1 MRFPKMIVSAFLLSG
16 VLMAQTLDTK
26 QPKLKSQ
33 KEQEAVMAIF
43 NATDAAARI
52 TAADNLVSKFAD
64 SEFKGTALYIATAS
78 AEEIGDWEKTVVYA
92 DRTLMVDPKNYGVML
107 MLARGYAS
115 KTREFDLD
123 KDEKLGKAD
132 KFAKT
137 ALEMLKTAPKLRAEI
152 LDADWD
158 AQKKNFI
165 SEGYEA
171 MGMAAATRKK
181 YDESISSYKAGLEAV
196 PGNSALMTRLAQ
208 AYFDAKQNDLAIKTA
223 DDVLAMTNLNPQVKS
238 IVSGIK
244 TRAVAAKSAK

>member
-52 TAADNLVSKFAD
+52 SAADNLVAKFAD

-132 KFAKT
+132 KYAKT

-152 LDADWD
+152 PDADWD
-158 AQKKNFI
+158 AQKKNFM
-165 SEGYEA
+165 SEAYEA
-171 MGMAAATRKK
+171 MGMASATRKK
-181 YDESISSYKAGLEAV
+181 YDDSIAAYKAGLEAV

-208 AYFDAKQNDLAIKTA
+208 AYLDSKQNDLAIKTA
-223 DDVLAMTNLNPQVKS
+223 DDVLAMANLNAQVKS

-244 TRAVAAKSAK
+244 SRAVAAKSAK